1 MGKFKKAKYNYS
13 KLGRITFIR
22 GLWITVGAVA
32 AVFALRM
39 LTRGHLADAI
49 VEWIARILSISENE
63 ANLIYFRMVAANMQ
77 FILALVII
85 IFVFLLFHMLLD
97 TYKRYFDEVV
107 TGIDKLMEERAAIS
121 LSPELESVEHKLSD
135 VKRTLAERADKAKR
149 AEQQKNDLVVYLAH
163 DIKTPLTSV
172 IGYLSL
178 LDETPDMP
186 DEEKVK
192 YIHTAWEKANRLRNL
207 VNEFFEITRSHS
219 ESLPLQKTKVD
230 LYYMIAQIS
239 DELYPQLNACG
250 KIIEN
255 HVDEEISVYGDSDKL
270 ARVFNNILKN
280 AITYS
285 EDNSVIKVSARELSE
300 WTVIQFE
307 NDGEIPEDKLN
318 VIFDKFCRLSNAR
331 LSETGGSGLGLAI
344 AKNIIVL
351 HGGQIKAESSN
362 GRTAFIIEI
371 PSASSKVSVTA
382 GGIQYE

>member
-1 MGKFKKAKYNYS
+1 MGRYKKTKYNHS

-32 AVFALRM
+32 AVFGLRM

-49 VEWIARILSISENE
+49 VGWIARGLSISEKE
-63 ANLIYFRMVAANMQ
+63 ADLIYFRIVTVNMQ
-77 FILALVII
+77 FILTLVII

-121 LSPELESVEHKLSD
+121 LSVEHKLAD

-250 KIIEN
+250 KTIEN
-255 HVDEEISVYGDSDKL
+255 HVDEDISVYGDSDKL

-280 AITYS
+280 AISYS
-285 EDNSVIKVSARELSE
+285 AENSVIKVSAIELSA
-300 WTVIQFE
+300 WTVIRFE

-351 HGGQIKAESSN
+351 HGGQIRAESSN

-371 PSASSKVSVTA
+371 PSASSKISVTA
-382 GGIQYE
+382 S

>member
-1 MGKFKKAKYNYS
+1 MVKFKKAEYNYS

-32 AVFALRM
+32 AVFVLRM

-63 ANLIYFRMVAANMQ
+63 ADLIYFQMVTANMQ

-186 DEEKVK
+186 DEEKAK
-192 YIHTAWEKANRLRNL
+192 YIHTAWEKANRLRIL

-255 HVDEEISVYGDSDKL
+255 HVDEDISVYGDSDKL

-280 AITYS
+280 AISYS
-285 EDNSVIKVSARELSE
+285 EENSVIKVSARELSE

-344 AKNIIVL
+344 AKNIILL

-362 GRTAFIIEI
+362 GRTAFIVEI
-371 PSASSKVSVTA
+371 PSEFNSRVRSAVSP
-382 GGIQYE
+382 

>member
-1 MGKFKKAKYNYS
+1 MGKFKNTKYNYS
-13 KLGRITFIR
+13 KLGHITFIR

-49 VEWIARILSISENE
+49 VGWFARSLSISEKE
-63 ANLIYFRMVAANMQ
+63 ADLIYFKIVTVNMQ

-107 TGIDKLMEERAAIS
+107 TGIDKLMEERAVIS
-121 LSPELESVEHKLSD
+121 LSPELESVEHKLAD

-186 DEEKVK
+186 DEEKAK

-219 ESLPLQKTKVD
+219 EALPLQKTKVD

-255 HVDEEISVYGDSDKL
+255 HVDEDISVYGDSDKL

-280 AITYS
+280 AISYS
-285 EDNSVIKVSARELSE
+285 TDNSVIKVSAKELSE

-307 NDGEIPEDKLN
+307 NDGEIPEEKLN

-371 PSASSKVSVTA
+371 PLDSSKIPVTKP
-382 GGIQYE
+382 

>member
-1 MGKFKKAKYNYS
+1 MGRYKKTEYNHS

-32 AVFALRM
+32 AVFGLRM

-49 VEWIARILSISENE
+49 VGWIARGLSISEKE
-63 ANLIYFRMVAANMQ
+63 ADLIYFRIVTVNMQ
-77 FILALVII
+77 FILTLVII

-255 HVDEEISVYGDSDKL
+255 HVDEDISVYGDSDKL

-280 AITYS
+280 AISYS
-285 EDNSVIKVSARELSE
+285 EENSVIKVSARELSE

-344 AKNIIVL
+344 AKNIILL

-362 GRTAFIIEI
+362 GRTAFIVEI
-371 PSASSKVSVTA
+371 PSDSSKISVTA
-382 GGIQYE
+382 S

>member
-1 MGKFKKAKYNYS
+1 MVKFKKAEYNYS

-22 GLWITVGAVA
+22 GLRITVGAVA
-32 AVFALRM
+32 AVFGLRM
-39 LTRGHLADAI
+39 LTRGHLVDAI
-49 VEWIARILSISENE
+49 VRWFARSLSISEKE
-63 ANLIYFRMVAANMQ
+63 ADLIYFKIVTVNMQ

-121 LSPELESVEHKLSD
+121 LSPELESVEHKLAD

-186 DEEKVK
+186 DEEKAK
-192 YIHTAWEKANRLRNL
+192 YIHTAWEKANRLRTL
-207 VNEFFEITRSHS
+207 VNEFTRSHS
-219 ESLPLQKTKVD
+219 EVLPLQKTKVD

-255 HVDEEISVYGDSDKL
+255 HVDEDISVYGDSDKL

-280 AITYS
+280 AISYS
-285 EDNSVIKVSARELSE
+285 EENSVIKVSARELSE
-300 WTVIQFE
+300 WTVIRFE

-351 HGGQIKAESSN
+351 HGGQIRAESSN

-371 PSASSKVSVTA
+371 PSASSDCHGRGYLSAK
-382 GGIQYE
+382 

>member
-1 MGKFKKAKYNYS
+1 MGKFKKTKYNYS

-22 GLWITVGAVA
+22 GLWITMGAVA

-49 VEWIARILSISENE
+49 VGTVARSLSISEKE
-63 ANLIYFRMVAANMQ
+63 ADLIYFRIVTVNMQ

-107 TGIDKLMEERAAIS
+107 AGIDKLMEERAAIS
-121 LSPELESVEHKLSD
+121 LSPELESVEHKLAD

-186 DEEKVK
+186 DEEKLK

-255 HVDEEISVYGDSDKL
+255 HVDEDISVYGDSDKL

-280 AITYS
+280 AISYS
-285 EDNSVIKVSARELSE
+285 EENSVIKVSARELSE

-344 AKNIIVL
+344 AKNIIVM
-351 HGGQIKAESSN
+351 HGGQIKVESSN
-362 GRTAFIIEI
+362 GHTAFIVEI
-371 PSASSKVSVTA
+371 PSEFNSRVRSAVSP
-382 GGIQYE
+382 

>member
-1 MGKFKKAKYNYS
+1 LVKFKKAEYNYS

-32 AVFALRM
+32 AVFVLRM

-49 VEWIARILSISENE
+49 VGWIARILSISENE
-63 ANLIYFRMVAANMQ
+63 ADLIYFQMVTANMQ

-186 DEEKVK
+186 DEEKAK

-219 ESLPLQKTKVD
+219 EALPLQKTKVD

-255 HVDEEISVYGDSDKL
+255 HVDEDISVYGDSDKL

-280 AITYS
+280 AISYS
-285 EDNSVIKVSARELSE
+285 TDNSVIKVSAKELSE

-307 NDGEIPEDKLN
+307 NDGEIPEEKLN

-371 PSASSKVSVTA
+371 PLDSSKIPVTKP
-382 GGIQYE
+382 

>member
-1 MGKFKKAKYNYS
+1 MVKFKKAKYNYS

-22 GLWITVGAVA
+22 GLRITVGAVA
-32 AVFALRM
+32 AVFGLRM

-49 VEWIARILSISENE
+49 VRWFARSLSISEME
-63 ANLIYFRMVAANMQ
+63 ADLLYFKIVTVNMQ

-121 LSPELESVEHKLSD
+121 LSPELESVEHKLAD

-186 DEEKVK
+186 DEEKAK
-192 YIHTAWEKANRLRNL
+192 YIHTAWEKANRLRIL

-219 ESLPLQKTKVD
+219 ESLPLHKTKVD
-230 LYYMIAQIS
+230 LFYMIAQIS

-255 HVDEEISVYGDSDKL
+255 HVDEDISVYGDSDKL

-280 AITYS
+280 AISYS
-285 EDNSVIKVSARELSE
+285 EENSVIKVSARELSE
-300 WTVIQFE
+300 WTVIRFE

-351 HGGQIKAESSN
+351 HGGQIRAESSN

-371 PSASSKVSVTA
+371 PSASSKISVTA
-382 GGIQYE
+382 S

>member
-1 MGKFKKAKYNYS
+1 M
-13 KLGRITFIR
+13 
-22 GLWITVGAVA
+22 
-32 AVFALRM
+32 
-39 LTRGHLADAI
+39 ADAI
-49 VEWIARILSISENE
+49 VGWFTRSLSISEKE
-63 ANLIYFRMVAANMQ
+63 ADLIYFKIVTVNMQ

-121 LSPELESVEHKLSD
+121 LSPELESVEHKLAD

-186 DEEKVK
+186 DEEKAK

-219 ESLPLQKTKVD
+219 EALPLQKTKVD

-255 HVDEEISVYGDSDKL
+255 HVDEDISVYGDSDKL

-280 AITYS
+280 AISYS
-285 EDNSVIKVSARELSE
+285 TDNSVIKVSAKELSE

-307 NDGEIPEDKLN
+307 NDGEIPEEKLN

-351 HGGQIKAESSN
+351 HGGQIRAESSN

-371 PSASSKVSVTA
+371 PSASSKISVTA
-382 GGIQYE
+382 S

>member
-1 MGKFKKAKYNYS
+1 MVKFKKAEYNYS

-32 AVFALRM
+32 AVFVLRM

-63 ANLIYFRMVAANMQ
+63 ADLIYFQMVTANMQ

-186 DEEKVK
+186 DEEKAK
-192 YIHTAWEKANRLRNL
+192 YIHTAWEKANRLRIL

-255 HVDEEISVYGDSDKL
+255 HVEEDISVYGDSDKL

-280 AITYS
+280 AISYS
-285 EDNSVIKVSARELSE
+285 EDNSVIKVSAIELSE

-362 GRTAFIIEI
+362 GHTSFIIEI
-371 PSASSKVSVTA
+371 PSASSKISVTA
-382 GGIQYE
+382 S

>member
-1 MGKFKKAKYNYS
+1 MERYKKTKYNYS

-22 GLWITVGAVA
+22 GLLITVGAVA
-32 AVFALRM
+32 AVLGLRM
-39 LTRGHLADAI
+39 LTRGYWADAI
-49 VEWIARILSISENE
+49 VVWIARCLSISEKE
-63 ANLIYFRMVAANMQ
+63 ADLIYFRIVTVNMQ
-77 FILALVII
+77 FILTLIII

-121 LSPELESVEHKLSD
+121 LSPELERVERKLAD
-135 VKRTLAERADKAKR
+135 VKRMLAERADKAKR
-149 AEQQKNDLVVYLAH
+149 AEHQKNDLVVYLAH

-186 DEEKVK
+186 DEEKAK
-192 YIHTAWEKANRLRNL
+192 YIHTAWEKANRLRTL

-219 ESLPLQKTKVD
+219 ESLPIQKTKVD

-255 HVDEEISVYGDSDKL
+255 HVGEDISVYGDSDKL

-280 AITYS
+280 AISYS
-285 EDNSVIKVSARELSE
+285 EENSVIKVSARELSE

-351 HGGQIKAESSN
+351 HGGQIRAESSN
-362 GRTAFIIEI
+362 GRTVFIIEI
-371 PSASSKVSVTA
+371 PSASSKIPVTA
-382 GGIQYE
+382 F

>member
-1 MGKFKKAKYNYS
+1 MVKFKKAEYNYS

-32 AVFALRM
+32 AVFALRL

-63 ANLIYFRMVAANMQ
+63 ADLIYFQMVTANMQ
-77 FILALVII
+77 FLLALVII

-186 DEEKVK
+186 DEEKAK
-192 YIHTAWEKANRLRNL
+192 YIHTAWEKANRLRTL

-255 HVDEEISVYGDSDKL
+255 HVDEDISVYGDSDKL
-270 ARVFNNILKN
+270 ARVFNNILKK
-280 AITYS
+280 
-285 EDNSVIKVSARELSE
+285 DRKSVV
-300 WTVIQFE
+300 
-307 NDGEIPEDKLN
+307 
-318 VIFDKFCRLSNAR
+318 
-331 LSETGGSGLGLAI
+331 
-344 AKNIIVL
+344 
-351 HGGQIKAESSN
+351 
-362 GRTAFIIEI
+362 
-371 PSASSKVSVTA
+371 
-382 GGIQYE
+382 

>member
-1 MGKFKKAKYNYS
+1 LRKFKKTKYNYS

-22 GLWITVGAVA
+22 GLWITMGAVA

-49 VEWIARILSISENE
+49 VGAVARSLSISEKE
-63 ANLIYFRMVAANMQ
+63 ADLIYFKIVTVNMQ

-107 TGIDKLMEERAAIS
+107 AGIDKLMEERAAIS
-121 LSPELESVEHKLSD
+121 LSPELESVEHKLAD
-135 VKRTLAERADKAKR
+135 VKRTLAERADEAKR

-186 DEEKVK
+186 DEEKAK
-192 YIHTAWEKANRLRNL
+192 YIHTAWEKANRLRTL

-219 ESLPLQKTKVD
+219 ESLPLHKTKVD
-230 LYYMIAQIS
+230 LFYMIAQIS
-239 DELYPQLNACG
+239 DELY
-250 KIIEN
+250 
-255 HVDEEISVYGDSDKL
+255 HVDEDISVYGDSDKL

-280 AITYS
+280 AISYS
-285 EDNSVIKVSARELSE
+285 AENSVIKVSARELSE

-351 HGGQIKAESSN
+351 HGGQIRAESSN

-371 PSASSKVSVTA
+371 PSASSKISVTA
-382 GGIQYE
+382 S

>member
-1 MGKFKKAKYNYS
+1 MGKFKKTKYNYS

-32 AVFALRM
+32 TVFALRM

-49 VEWIARILSISENE
+49 VGWFARSLSISEKE
-63 ANLIYFRMVAANMQ
+63 ADLIYFKLVTVNMQ

-121 LSPELESVEHKLSD
+121 LSPELESVEHKLAD

-149 AEQQKNDLVVYLAH
+149 AEQQKNYLVVYLAH

-186 DEEKVK
+186 DEEKAK
-192 YIHTAWEKANRLRNL
+192 YIHTAWEKANRLRTL

-219 ESLPLQKTKVD
+219 ESLPLHKAKVD
-230 LYYMIAQIS
+230 LFYMIAQIS

-255 HVDEEISVYGDSDKL
+255 HVDEDISVYGDSDKL

-280 AITYS
+280 AISYS
-285 EDNSVIKVSARELSE
+285 AENSVIKVSARELSE

-351 HGGQIKAESSN
+351 HGGQIRAESSN

-371 PSASSKVSVTA
+371 PSASSKISVTA
-382 GGIQYE
+382 S

>member
-1 MGKFKKAKYNYS
+1 MGKFKNTKYNYS
-13 KLGRITFIR
+13 KLGHITFIR

-49 VEWIARILSISENE
+49 VGWFARSLSISEKE
-63 ANLIYFRMVAANMQ
+63 ADLIYFKIVTVNMQ

-85 IFVFLLFHMLLD
+85 IFVFSLFHMLLD

-121 LSPELESVEHKLSD
+121 LSPELESVEHKLAD

-186 DEEKVK
+186 DEEKAK

-219 ESLPLQKTKVD
+219 EALPLQKTKVD

-255 HVDEEISVYGDSDKL
+255 HVDEDISVYGDSDKL

-280 AITYS
+280 AISYS
-285 EDNSVIKVSARELSE
+285 TDNSVIKVSAKELSE

-307 NDGEIPEDKLN
+307 NDGEIPEEKLN

-371 PSASSKVSVTA
+371 PLDSSKIPVTKP
-382 GGIQYE
+382 

>member
-1 MGKFKKAKYNYS
+1 MGKFKNTKYNYS
-13 KLGRITFIR
+13 KLGHITFIR

-49 VEWIARILSISENE
+49 VGWFTRSLSISEKE
-63 ANLIYFRMVAANMQ
+63 ADLIYFKIVTVNMQ

-107 TGIDKLMEERAAIS
+107 AGIDKLMEERAAIT
-121 LSPELESVEHKLSD
+121 LSPELESVEHKLAD

-186 DEEKVK
+186 DEEKAK

-219 ESLPLQKTKVD
+219 EALPLQKTKVD

-255 HVDEEISVYGDSDKL
+255 HVDEDISVYGDSDKL

-280 AITYS
+280 AISYS
-285 EDNSVIKVSARELSE
+285 EENSVIKVSARELSE

-371 PSASSKVSVTA
+371 PLDSSKIPVTKP
-382 GGIQYE
+382 

>member
-1 MGKFKKAKYNYS
+1 MGKFKNTKYNYS
-13 KLGRITFIR
+13 KLGHITFIR

-49 VEWIARILSISENE
+49 VGWFARSLSISEKE
-63 ANLIYFRMVAANMQ
+63 ADLIYFKIVTVNMQ

-121 LSPELESVEHKLSD
+121 LSPELESVEHKLAD

-186 DEEKVK
+186 DEEKAK

-219 ESLPLQKTKVD
+219 EALPLQKTKVD

-255 HVDEEISVYGDSDKL
+255 HVDEDISVYGDSDKL

-280 AITYS
+280 AISYS
-285 EDNSVIKVSARELSE
+285 EENSVIKVSARELSE

-307 NDGEIPEDKLN
+307 NDGEIPEEKLN

-371 PSASSKVSVTA
+371 PLDSSKIPVTKP
-382 GGIQYE
+382 

>member
-1 MGKFKKAKYNYS
+1 MVKFKKAEYNYS

-32 AVFALRM
+32 AVFVLRM

-63 ANLIYFRMVAANMQ
+63 ADLIYFQMVTANMQ

-186 DEEKVK
+186 DEEKAK
-192 YIHTAWEKANRLRNL
+192 YIHTAWEKANRLRIL

-255 HVDEEISVYGDSDKL
+255 HVEEDISVYGDSDKL

-280 AITYS
+280 AISYS
-285 EDNSVIKVSARELSE
+285 EDNSVIKVSAIELSE

-344 AKNIIVL
+344 AKNIILL

-362 GRTAFIIEI
+362 GRTAFIVEI
-371 PSASSKVSVTA
+371 PSEFNSRVRSAVSP
-382 GGIQYE
+382 

>member
-1 MGKFKKAKYNYS
+1 M
-13 KLGRITFIR
+13 
-22 GLWITVGAVA
+22 ITVGAVA
-32 AVFALRM
+32 AVLGLRM
-39 LTRGHLADAI
+39 MTRGHLADAI
-49 VEWIARILSISENE
+49 VVWIARCLSISEKE
-63 ANLIYFRMVAANMQ
+63 ADLIYFRIVTVNMQ
-77 FILALVII
+77 FILTLVII

-121 LSPELESVEHKLSD
+121 LSPELESVEHKLAD

-186 DEEKVK
+186 DEEKAK
-192 YIHTAWEKANRLRNL
+192 YIHTAWEKANRLRTL

-255 HVDEEISVYGDSDKL
+255 HVDEDISVYGDSDKL

-280 AITYS
+280 AISYS
-285 EDNSVIKVSARELSE
+285 TDNSVIKVSAKELSE

-307 NDGEIPEDKLN
+307 NDGEIPEEKLN

-362 GRTAFIIEI
+362 GHTSFIIEI
-371 PSASSKVSVTA
+371 PSASSKISVTA
-382 GGIQYE
+382 S

>member
-1 MGKFKKAKYNYS
+1 MVKFKKAEYNYS

-32 AVFALRM
+32 AVFVLRM

-63 ANLIYFRMVAANMQ
+63 ADLIYFQMVTANMQ

-121 LSPELESVEHKLSD
+121 LSPELESVEHKLAD

-186 DEEKVK
+186 DEEKAK
-192 YIHTAWEKANRLRNL
+192 YIHTAWEKANRLRIL

-255 HVDEEISVYGDSDKL
+255 HVDEDISVYGDSDKL

-280 AITYS
+280 AISYS
-285 EDNSVIKVSARELSE
+285 EDNSVIKVSAIELSE

-307 NDGEIPEDKLN
+307 NDGEIPEEKLN

-344 AKNIIVL
+344 AKNIIVM
-351 HGGQIKAESSN
+351 HGGQIKVESSN
-362 GRTAFIIEI
+362 GHTAFIVEI
-371 PSASSKVSVTA
+371 PSEFNSRVRSAVSP
-382 GGIQYE
+382 

>member
-1 MGKFKKAKYNYS
+1 MVKFKKAKYNYS

-22 GLWITVGAVA
+22 GLRITVGAVA
-32 AVFALRM
+32 AVFGLRM

-49 VEWIARILSISENE
+49 VRWFARSLSISEME
-63 ANLIYFRMVAANMQ
+63 ADLLYFKIVTVNTQ

-121 LSPELESVEHKLSD
+121 LSPELESVEHKLAD

-149 AEQQKNDLVVYLAH
+149 AEQQKNNLVVYLAH

-186 DEEKVK
+186 DEEKAK
-192 YIHTAWEKANRLRNL
+192 YIHTAWEKANRLRIL

-219 ESLPLQKTKVD
+219 ESLPLHKAKID
-230 LYYMIAQIS
+230 LFYMIAQIS

-255 HVDEEISVYGDSDKL
+255 HVDEDISVYGDSDKL

-280 AITYS
+280 AISYS
-285 EDNSVIKVSARELSE
+285 EENSVIKVSARELSE
-300 WTVIQFE
+300 WTVIRFE

-351 HGGQIKAESSN
+351 HGGQIRAESSN

-371 PSASSKVSVTA
+371 PSASSKISVTA
-382 GGIQYE
+382 S

>member
-1 MGKFKKAKYNYS
+1 
-13 KLGRITFIR
+13 
-22 GLWITVGAVA
+22 
-32 AVFALRM
+32 
-39 LTRGHLADAI
+39 
-49 VEWIARILSISENE
+49 
-63 ANLIYFRMVAANMQ
+63 
-77 FILALVII
+77 
-85 IFVFLLFHMLLD
+85 
-97 TYKRYFDEVV
+97 
-107 TGIDKLMEERAAIS
+107 LMEERAAIS

-186 DEEKVK
+186 DEEKAK
-192 YIHTAWEKANRLRNL
+192 YIHTAWEKANRLRTL

-219 ESLPLQKTKVD
+219 EALPLQKTKVD

-255 HVDEEISVYGDSDKL
+255 HVDEDISVYGDSDKL

-280 AITYS
+280 AISYS
-285 EDNSVIKVSARELSE
+285 EENSVIKVSARELSE

-351 HGGQIKAESSN
+351 HGGQIRAESSN

-371 PSASSKVSVTA
+371 PSASSDCHGRGYLSAK
-382 GGIQYE
+382 

>member
-49 VEWIARILSISENE
+49 VRWFARSLSISEKE
-63 ANLIYFRMVAANMQ
+63 ADLIYFKIVTVNMQ

-186 DEEKVK
+186 DEEKAK

-371 PSASSKVSVTA
+371 PLDSSKIPVTKP
-382 GGIQYE
+382 

>member
-1 MGKFKKAKYNYS
+1 MVKFKKAEYNYS

-32 AVFALRM
+32 AVFALRL

-63 ANLIYFRMVAANMQ
+63 ADLIYFQMVTANMQ

-255 HVDEEISVYGDSDKL
+255 HVDEDISVYGDSDKL

-280 AITYS
+280 AISYS
-285 EDNSVIKVSARELSE
+285 EENSVIKVSARELSE

-362 GRTAFIIEI
+362 GHTSFIIEI
-371 PSASSKVSVTA
+371 PSASSKISVTA
-382 GGIQYE
+382 S

>member
-1 MGKFKKAKYNYS
+1 M
-13 KLGRITFIR
+13 
-22 GLWITVGAVA
+22 GAVA
-32 AVFALRM
+32 TVFALRM

-49 VEWIARILSISENE
+49 VGWFARSLSISEKE
-63 ANLIYFRMVAANMQ
+63 ADLIYFKLVTVNMQ

-186 DEEKVK
+186 DEEKAK
-192 YIHTAWEKANRLRNL
+192 YIHTAWEKANRLRTL

-255 HVDEEISVYGDSDKL
+255 HVDEDISVYGDSDKL
-270 ARVFNNILKN
+270 ARVFNNILKMPFLIVRKT
-280 AITYS
+280 A
-285 EDNSVIKVSARELSE
+285 LSKY
-300 WTVIQFE
+300 Q
-307 NDGEIPEDKLN
+307 PES
-318 VIFDKFCRLSNAR
+318 F
-331 LSETGGSGLGLAI
+331 
-344 AKNIIVL
+344 
-351 HGGQIKAESSN
+351 QN
-362 GRTAFIIEI
+362 GR
-371 PSASSKVSVTA
+371 
-382 GGIQYE
+382 

>member
-1 MGKFKKAKYNYS
+1 MGKFKNTKYNYS
-13 KLGRITFIR
+13 KLGHITFIR

-49 VEWIARILSISENE
+49 VGWFARSLSISEKE
-63 ANLIYFRMVAANMQ
+63 ADLIYFKIVTVNMQ

-121 LSPELESVEHKLSD
+121 LSPELESVEHKLAD

-186 DEEKVK
+186 DEEKAK

-219 ESLPLQKTKVD
+219 EALPLQKTKVD

-239 DELYPQLNACG
+239 DELYLQLNACG

-255 HVDEEISVYGDSDKL
+255 HVDEDISVYGDSDKL

-280 AITYS
+280 AISYS
-285 EDNSVIKVSARELSE
+285 TDNSVIKVSAKELSE

-307 NDGEIPEDKLN
+307 NDGEIPEEKLN

-371 PSASSKVSVTA
+371 PLDSSKIPVTKP
-382 GGIQYE
+382 

>member
-1 MGKFKKAKYNYS
+1 MVKFKKAEYNYS

-32 AVFALRM
+32 AVFVLRM

-63 ANLIYFRMVAANMQ
+63 ADLIYFQMVTANMQ

-121 LSPELESVEHKLSD
+121 LSPELESVEHKLAD

-186 DEEKVK
+186 DEEKAK
-192 YIHTAWEKANRLRNL
+192 YIHTAWEKANRLRIL

-255 HVDEEISVYGDSDKL
+255 HVDEDISVYGDSDKL

-280 AITYS
+280 AISYS
-285 EDNSVIKVSARELSE
+285 EDNSVIKVSAIELSE

-344 AKNIIVL
+344 AKNIILL

-362 GRTAFIIEI
+362 GRTAFIVEI
-371 PSASSKVSVTA
+371 PSEFNSRVRSAVSP
-382 GGIQYE
+382 

>member
-1 MGKFKKAKYNYS
+1 MVKFKKAEYNYS

-22 GLWITVGAVA
+22 GLWITVGAAA

-63 ANLIYFRMVAANMQ
+63 ADLIYFQMVTANMQ

-121 LSPELESVEHKLSD
+121 LSPELESVEQKLSD

-186 DEEKVK
+186 DEEKAK
-192 YIHTAWEKANRLRNL
+192 YIHTAWEKANRLRTL

-219 ESLPLQKTKVD
+219 EALPLQKTKVD

-239 DELYPQLNACG
+239 DELYPQLNACE

-255 HVDEEISVYGDSDKL
+255 HVDEDISVYGDSDKL

-280 AITYS
+280 AISYS
-285 EDNSVIKVSARELSE
+285 EENSVIKVSARELSE

-344 AKNIIVL
+344 AKNIIVM

-362 GRTAFIIEI
+362 GHTAFIIEI
-371 PSASSKVSVTA
+371 PSASSKISVTA
-382 GGIQYE
+382 S

>member
-1 MGKFKKAKYNYS
+1 MGRYKKTEYNYS

-22 GLWITVGAVA
+22 GLWITMGAVA
-32 AVFALRM
+32 AVFSLRM

-49 VEWIARILSISENE
+49 VGTVARSLSISEKE
-63 ANLIYFRMVAANMQ
+63 ADLIYFKIVTVNMQ

-121 LSPELESVEHKLSD
+121 LSPELESVEHKLAD

-207 VNEFFEITRSHS
+207 VNEFFEITRSYS

-255 HVDEEISVYGDSDKL
+255 HVDEDISVYGDSDKL

-280 AITYS
+280 AISYS
-285 EDNSVIKVSARELSE
+285 EENSVIKVSARELSE

-351 HGGQIKAESSN
+351 HGGQIKAESTK

-371 PSASSKVSVTA
+371 PSEKTQNQIVRRF
-382 GGIQYE
+382 

>member
-1 MGKFKKAKYNYS
+1 M
-13 KLGRITFIR
+13 
-22 GLWITVGAVA
+22 GAVA
-32 AVFALRM
+32 TVFALRM

-49 VEWIARILSISENE
+49 VGTVARSLSISEKE
-63 ANLIYFRMVAANMQ
+63 ADLIYFKIVTVNMQ

-121 LSPELESVEHKLSD
+121 LSPELESVEHKLAD

-186 DEEKVK
+186 DEEKAK
-192 YIHTAWEKANRLRNL
+192 YIHTAWEKANRLRTL

-219 ESLPLQKTKVD
+219 EALPLQKTKVD

-255 HVDEEISVYGDSDKL
+255 HVDEDISVYGDSDKL

-280 AITYS
+280 AISYS
-285 EDNSVIKVSARELSE
+285 AENSVIKVSAIELSA
-300 WTVIQFE
+300 WTVIRFE

-351 HGGQIKAESSN
+351 HGGQIRAESSN

-371 PSASSKVSVTA
+371 PSASSKISVTA
-382 GGIQYE
+382 S

>member
-1 MGKFKKAKYNYS
+1 MVKFKKAEYNYS

-32 AVFALRM
+32 AVFVLRM

-63 ANLIYFRMVAANMQ
+63 ADLIYFQMVTANMQ

-186 DEEKVK
+186 DEEKAK
-192 YIHTAWEKANRLRNL
+192 YIHTAWEKANRLRIL

-219 ESLPLQKTKVD
+219 ESLPLHKTKVD
-230 LYYMIAQIS
+230 LFYMIAQIS

-255 HVDEEISVYGDSDKL
+255 HVDEDISVYGDSDKL

-285 EDNSVIKVSARELSE
+285 EDNSVIKVSARELAD

-351 HGGQIKAESSN
+351 HGGQIKAESTK

-371 PSASSKVSVTA
+371 PSEKTQNQIVRRF
-382 GGIQYE
+382 

>member
-1 MGKFKKAKYNYS
+1 MGKFKNTKYNYS
-13 KLGRITFIR
+13 KLGHITFIR

-49 VEWIARILSISENE
+49 VGWFARSLSISEKE
-63 ANLIYFRMVAANMQ
+63 ADLIYFKIVTVNMQ

-121 LSPELESVEHKLSD
+121 LSPELESVEHKLAD

-186 DEEKVK
+186 DEEKAK

-219 ESLPLQKTKVD
+219 EALPLQKTKVD

-255 HVDEEISVYGDSDKL
+255 HVDEDISVYGDSDKL

-280 AITYS
+280 AISYS
-285 EDNSVIKVSARELSE
+285 EENSVIKVSARELSE

-362 GRTAFIIEI
+362 GHTSFIIEI
-371 PSASSKVSVTA
+371 PSASSKISVTA
-382 GGIQYE
+382 S

>member
-1 MGKFKKAKYNYS
+1 MGKFKKTKYNYS
-13 KLGRITFIR
+13 KLGHITFIR

-49 VEWIARILSISENE
+49 VGWFARSLSISEKE
-63 ANLIYFRMVAANMQ
+63 ADLIYFKIVTVNMQ

-121 LSPELESVEHKLSD
+121 LSPELESVEHKLAD

-186 DEEKVK
+186 DEEKAK

-219 ESLPLQKTKVD
+219 EALPLQKTKVD

-255 HVDEEISVYGDSDKL
+255 HVDEDISVYGDSDKL

-280 AITYS
+280 AISYS
-285 EDNSVIKVSARELSE
+285 TDNSVIKVSAKELSE

-307 NDGEIPEDKLN
+307 NDGEIPEEKLN

-371 PSASSKVSVTA
+371 PLDSSKIPVTKP
-382 GGIQYE
+382 

>member
-1 MGKFKKAKYNYS
+1 MVKFKKAKYNYS

-32 AVFALRM
+32 AVFGLRM

-49 VEWIARILSISENE
+49 VRWFARSLSISEME
-63 ANLIYFRMVAANMQ
+63 ADLLYFKIVTVNMQ

-121 LSPELESVEHKLSD
+121 LSPELESVEHKLAD

-186 DEEKVK
+186 DEEKAK
-192 YIHTAWEKANRLRNL
+192 YIHTAWEKANRLRIL

-255 HVDEEISVYGDSDKL
+255 HVDEDISVYGDSDKL

-280 AITYS
+280 AISYS
-285 EDNSVIKVSARELSE
+285 AENSVIKVSARELAD

-351 HGGQIKAESSN
+351 HGGQIRAESSN

-371 PSASSKVSVTA
+371 PSEKTQNQIVRRF
-382 GGIQYE
+382 

>member
-1 MGKFKKAKYNYS
+1 MGRYKKTEYNHS

-32 AVFALRM
+32 AVFGLRM

-49 VEWIARILSISENE
+49 VGWIARGLSISEKE
-63 ANLIYFRMVAANMQ
+63 ADLIYFRIVTVNMQ
-77 FILALVII
+77 FILTLVII

-121 LSPELESVEHKLSD
+121 LSPELESVEHKLAD

-186 DEEKVK
+186 DEEKLK

-255 HVDEEISVYGDSDKL
+255 HVDEDISVYGDSDKL

-280 AITYS
+280 AISYS
-285 EDNSVIKVSARELSE
+285 EENSVIKVSARELSE

-351 HGGQIKAESSN
+351 HGGQIRAESSN

-371 PSASSKVSVTA
+371 PSASSKISVTA
-382 GGIQYE
+382 S